1 MPTLHW
7 IGKDAVI
14 NHHKQ
19 VPFRLLKPI
28 DKLSVSAGS
37 RLPSGD
43 GRRDEGTGNLLI
55 QGDNLEALKALL
67 PYYAGQVKCI
77 YIDPPY
83 NTGEEGWAYNDKV
96 NSPEINGWLGQVVG
110 RENEDMTR
118 HDKWLCMMYPRLA
131 LLREFL
137 RGDGVLFVSIDEF
150 EMASLR
156 LLLHEI
162 FGYTNDMGSM
172 VWKRR
177 SSSAMSGTPLSVDH
191 EYILVFAK
199 DKNKI
204 SLYGLGKGI
213 ENYPYKDEKGLYAS
227 TDLTVGMGKDARP
240 GQFYSITNPKTGK
253 VYKPNPERVWRFYPD
268 TMRKVIESG
277 LIIWPDE
284 QDSNMQRPRYKTYY
298 DPQNLK
304 PTPISSWI
312 ESSGTNVK
320 DLSVEEAEYDLSIL
334 TTGMNQEGGKL
345 LQKIFGTKAFS
356 YPKPV
361 SLVASLVRAA
371 TKDDDIVMD
380 SFAGSGTTGH
390 TVLHLNKEDG
400 GNRHFILVEM
410 DNNIAQ
416 SITALRLKRV
426 IEGYTYKDTKGNK
439 KKEEGLGGGFRYCE
453 LGTTLFTADGQIHE
467 EVKYNDLAQH
477 VYFIETGRPIPPP
490 FPKGKGAVG
499 PLLGVHNDTAVYL
512 LYNGILKDKKPNGGN
527 VLTRAMLKSL
537 PSSVP
542 PKGGKESVGKV
553 ERKIIYGTGC
563 LLSEEKL
570 RELGITF
577 RQIPYEVKAS

>member
-1 MPTLHW
+1 MPTLNW
-7 IGKDAVI
+7 IGKDAVL
-14 NHHKQ
+14 NHHKE
-19 VPFRLLKPI
+19 VPFRLLKPV
-28 DKLSVSAGS
+28 DRLSAGADS
-37 RLPSGD
+37 
-43 GRRDEGTGNLLI
+43 GNLLV

-83 NTGEEGWAYNDKV
+83 NTGEEGWTYNDKV

-137 RGDGVLFVSIDEF
+137 RDDGVLFVSIDEF

-156 LLLHEI
+156 LLLHEVY
-162 FGYTNDMGSM
+162 GYVNDMGCM

-191 EYILVFAK
+191 EYVLVFAK
-199 DKNKI
+199 AKNKI
-204 SLYGLGKGI
+204 SLYGLEKGV
-213 ENYPYKDEKGLYAS
+213 ENYPYKDEKGFYAS
-227 TDLTVGMGKDARP
+227 TDLTVGMGKDVRP
-240 GQFYSITNPKTGK
+240 GQFYPITNPKTGK
-253 VYKPNPERVWRFYPD
+253 VYKPNPERVWRFYPH
-268 TMRKVIESG
+268 TMKKVIEAG

-284 QDSNMQRPRYKTYY
+284 QDSKMQRPRYKTYY
-298 DPQNLK
+298 DPENLK
-304 PTPISSWI
+304 PTPFSSWI
-312 ESSGTNVK
+312 ESSGANEK
-320 DLSVEEAEYDLSIL
+320 ELSDEEAEYELTIL

-345 LQKIFGTKAFS
+345 LQKIFGTKIFS

-371 TKDDDIVMD
+371 TRNDDIVMD

-390 TVLHLNKEDG
+390 AVLQVNKEDG
-400 GNRHFILVEM
+400 DSRRLILVEM
-410 DNNIAQ
+410 EKAIAQ
-416 SITALRLKRV
+416 NITAERLRRV
-426 IEGYTYKDTKGNK
+426 IEGYTYKDSKGNK
-439 KKEEGLGGGFRYCE
+439 KNEKGLGGGFRYCE
-453 LGTTLFTADGQIHE
+453 LGTTLFDPDGQIRA

-477 VYFIETGRPIPPP
+477 VYFVETGQPLPDLTPSPSPLGRGGRR
-490 FPKGKGAVG
+490 F
-499 PLLGVHNDTAVYL
+499 PLLGISNGTAVYL

-527 VLTRAMLKSL
+527 VLTRAILQSL
-537 PSSVP
+537 P
-542 PKGGKESVGKV
+542 KHDGA
-553 ERKIIYGTGC
+553 KIIYGTGC

-570 RELGITF
+570 RETGITF
-577 RQIPYEVKAS
+577 RQIPYEVKSS